1 MDLTGLFIMEENK
14 EFLQGYEIKNWDFSP
29 RVYKIIASAAIFN
42 LLFLVVIGQTDLL
55 QTKACNAPLIS
66 KVCSVLDTVYV
77 GSKFLGEEWDV
88 REYNKT
94 EIKDADVVWVD
105 NTGDTPQLQYPSG
118 YFQVANRD
126 ELATLESLD
135 SQYGET
141 LPPFDSSPL
150 PPISPSSP
158 MMPPPLPPISR
169 RNNSVFDKKPKL
181 PKRNKNVVEGDLP
194 DSPFG
199 DADKDSAEKDKNAAD
214 NKTGDK
220 KADEE
225 RDKTKKD
232 LEENTAKTSDSVTDV
247 GINKKPLEDFTDD
260 IVTRWSKKEIDLT
273 KNFAVRINAILTDEG
288 TFDKTKTRF
297 TSQQG
302 DEDIVNVAKSA
313 IEAIGDSGF
322 MAYLRN
328 LDVRQVEMTLVQD
341 GEKLYLVVISAQKTP
356 EQAKTKASG
365 LRNLISISKL
375 AVKTEDEKTLLKSAE
390 VTSEGN
396 NFRINVNIPKP
407 IANEMINRN
416 LQEALSKRKIK
427 EQKQNGASPKQPNSM
442 TESKIT
448 NNSTSK

>member
-1 MDLTGLFIMEENK
+1 MEENK
-14 EFLQGYEIKNWDFSP
+14 EFLQGYEIKNWDFSS
-29 RVYKIIASAAIFN
+29 RIYKIIASAAIFN

-55 QTKACNAPLIS
+55 QAKACNAPLIN

-77 GSKFLGEEWDV
+77 GSKFLGEGEWDV

-105 NTGDTPQLQYPSG
+105 NTGVTPQLQYPSG

-126 ELATLESLD
+126 ELASYESFD

-150 PPISPSSP
+150 PPITPSSP
-158 MMPPPLPPISR
+158 PPLPPLPPISR
-169 RNNSVFDKKPKL
+169 RNNSIFNKKPVL
-181 PKRNKNVVEGDLP
+181 PKRNKNVVDGDLP

-199 DADKDSAEKDKNAAD
+199 DADKDSENKDKIAA
-214 NKTGDK
+214 DK

-225 RDKTKKD
+225 KDKTKKD
-232 LEENTAKTSDSVTDV
+232 LEENTAKTSDSVKDV

-273 KNFAVRINAILTDEG
+273 KNFAVKINAILTDEG
-288 TFDKTKTRF
+288 TFDKNKTRF
-297 TSQQG
+297 TSEQG

-322 MAYLRN
+322 LAYLKN
-328 LDVRQVEMTLVQD
+328 LDVRQVEMSLVQD
-341 GEKLYLVVISAQKTP
+341 GEKLYLVVVSAQKTP

-375 AVKTEDEKTLLKSAE
+375 AVKTEDEKTLLNSAK

-396 NFRINVNIPKP
+396 NFLINVNIPKP

-416 LQEALSKRKIK
+416 LQEALSKRKTK
-427 EQKQNGASPKQPNSM
+427 EQQNGTSPKQPNSM

-448 NNSTSK
+448 NNPMSK